1 MWWNASC
8 DCLLSLHSCVQKTNR
23 IFLVPWS
30 KGLITCH
37 SSCLWTMELI
47 CQWKVGVFVRSTFFL
62 ECSLGKW
69 LIECLLPSWE
79 EGVKLISAGS
89 HCGELSADVSREGQ
103 LAIWF
108 CCSQVRGWGT
118 FRTSFWPPI
127 SCCQINWKKA
137 SKSDQ
142 PITPTYIL
150 ISQGV
155 PRAKCYCPWQNAA
168 LPLKYKHAPH
178 SAPVELKSQD
188 MVLSVCWLVLSLG
201 HT

>member
-1 MWWNASC
+1 MPHVTVYWAFIAVCKRQIEYSWCRGLRA
-8 DCLLSLHSCVQKTNR
+8 LL
-23 IFLVPWS
+23 LVIAAVFGPWS
-30 KGLITCH
+30 SYVSGKSGFLWGPP
-37 SSCLWTMELI
+37 SSSLSVHWGND
-47 CQWKVGVFVRSTFFL
+47 WSSVF
-62 ECSLGKW
+62 
-69 LIECLLPSWE
+69 LPSWE
-79 EGVKLISAGS
+79 EGGKLISAGS
-89 HCGELSADVSREGQ
+89 HCGELGADVSREGQ

-142 PITPTYIL
+142 PITQTYIL

-155 PRAKCYCPWQNAA
+155 PRAKCYCPWQSAA

-178 SAPVELKSQD
+178 FAPVELKSQD
-188 MVLSVCWLVLSLG
+188 TVLSVCWLVLSLG